1 MGLLKVAEQL
11 INPFGDDD
19 EDFELN
25 WIIDRHMKVS
35 FLGVDVLNS
44 NPPPLVRDNYY
55 YQLDMKLPYTEAALG
70 YKKKTYRGSV
80 AKMQEAESARSG
92 IRRGG
97 RRRQNSSHLR
107 NGQSGCISLDPG
119 WRQTEYS
126 IQCFESNLDTVTLES
141 GSNNWK
147 VSNPSLFIPDADL
160 MSDNKPTTGSVYG
173 IHVPEESSEVGSP
186 QPAAQPQKPQHRK
199 SSDHTTGA
207 LKKAVKKI
215 PIKRPHLRRRGHNQP
230 QNRWVAF
237 HSTPNRDEDHEV
249 LSLYK
254 SEKPAETHL
263 QTTLTNRRQS
273 FDERSLAA
281 LQAKSSSRFQSL
293 PDVKKLA
300 SDEWEDMAVEDQDN
314 ISTANLL
321 VVHEDQDEDGIVMDR
336 PPMLTF
342 TRASLSPCP
351 SSGDSEDYFGHLG
364 LQPATSLTSVNE
376 FHDEEPE
383 NKK

>member
-1 MGLLKVAEQL
+1 MQIPQEKQNLLVPE
-11 INPFGDDD
+11 FDEEDD
-19 EDFELN
+19 EDKIAATYGMGNRGASLWTLVGGKLN
-25 WIIDRHMKVS
+25 TRFSVS
-35 FLGVDVLNS
+35 N
-44 NPPPLVRDNYY
+44 
-55 YQLDMKLPYTEAALG
+55 Q
-70 YKKKTYRGSV
+70 
-80 AKMQEAESARSG
+80 
-92 IRRGG
+92 
-97 RRRQNSSHLR
+97 
-107 NGQSGCISLDPG
+107 
-119 WRQTEYS
+119 
-126 IQCFESNLDTVTLES
+126 NLDTVTLES

-173 IHVPEESSEVGSP
+173 IHVPDESSEVGSP

-207 LKKAVKKI
+207 LKKAVKDSHKETSS
-215 PIKRPHLRRRGHNQP
+215 
-230 QNRWVAF
+230 A
-237 HSTPNRDEDHEV
+237 T
-249 LSLYK
+249 
-254 SEKPAETHL
+254 EKPAETHL

-364 LQPATSLTSVNE
+364 LQSATSLTSMNE